1 MFLFVAPLWRNEAAA
16 LGVAEFKRCGLMDSL
31 PGPATRLS
39 ITVKS
44 PTTRHMLTMAKLES

>member
-1 MFLFVAPLWRNEAAA
+1 MFLFVVPLRRNEAAA

-39 ITVKS
+39 IGCSTS
-44 PTTRHMLTMAKLES
+44 TGSSS